1 VKQFRRGLI
10 LVITL
15 GSLPLMFAGSPP
27 GRAVARA
34 VPSPSAPAEVQMSGT
49 VVLKDGKYFL
59 SDEKSH
65 STVELRGKAVK
76 RYAGKRVS
84 VTGHPMAGAT
94 LSAGLTAVI
103 VVSKIGTAVAVAG
116 AATAAATT
124 AGVSAVALTTL
135 GITTATAGTLGG
147 LYASG
152 AISEDQPASRP

>member
-1 VKQFRRGLI
+1 
-10 LVITL
+10 
-15 GSLPLMFAGSPP
+15 MFAGSPP

-65 STVELRGKAVK
+65 STVELRGNAVK
-76 RYAGKRVS
+76 RYAGKRVT
-84 VTGHPMAGAT
+84 VTGHAMQGAT
-94 LSAGLTAVI
+94 LSAGLTEII

-116 AATAAATT
+116 AATAAATAT
-124 AGVSAVALTTL
+124 GVSAVALTAI
-135 GITTATAGTLGG
+135 GATAAAAGTVGG

-152 AISEDQPASRP
+152 AIGEDQPASRP